1 MHQGSGWA
9 HVEGHGRSG
18 AHFPLPPLRGRGLNV
33 TALEL
38 RIIAYGALA
47 LALMAFG
54 GWSGYRLTA
63 NHYQALIAADREA
76 QAATIAA
83 QQAQATA
90 TQQAEQ
96 QYADL
101 KASYDSLGSR
111 LADSVRELE
120 SIHRLVLP
128 KDASSSSEPHAA
140 GAGPGGDPGLAEAA
154 GRAAAACLNDAA
166 TLTALQ
172 TWAKSV
178 SQEKVP

>member
-63 NHYQALIAADREA
+63 NHYQALIAADRSAPSQALADA
-76 QAATIAA
+76 QAKTIAA
-83 QQAQATA
+83 ACAF
-90 TQQAEQ
+90 
-96 QYADL
+96 
-101 KASYDSLGSR
+101 G
-111 LADSVRELE
+111 
-120 SIHRLVLP
+120 
-128 KDASSSSEPHAA
+128 AA
-140 GAGPGGDPGLAEAA
+140 IGF
-154 GRAAAACLNDAA
+154 
-166 TLTALQ
+166 
-172 TWAKSV
+172 TWASARA
-178 SQEKVP
+178 